1 MRLRSIILWTALWA
15 LPAATAAAADI
26 TGKWQGERQGRNN
39 QTMKVVLDL
48 KAEGSTLTGTMSS
61 FGDRQIPISDGKIS
75 GDNLSFTVTIE
86 FNDNK
91 MKFLYTGE
99 VSGDEMRLKSTR
111 EGSGRTTE
119 FTVKKI

>member
-1 MRLRSIILWTALWA
+1 MRLRSINLWTGVFAL
-15 LPAATAAAADI
+15 LVSTAAAADI
-26 TGKWQGERQGRNN
+26 TGTWQGERQGRNN

-75 GDNLSFTVTIE
+75 GDDISFTVTIE

-91 MKFLYTGE
+91 MKFLYTGK
-99 VSGDEMRLKSTR
+99 VSGNEMKLKSTR
-111 EGSGRTTE
+111 EGSDRTTE